1 MSKFC
6 FNCGFTM
13 PDEAGFC
20 PACGTRMPVGQ
31 VQNNQPYAS
40 ENTPVYMREVE
51 LPPPQSS
58 VPQTPV
64 QPDYMSFGQQS
75 NPFQP
80 PVYPV
85 QQKQKKPFN
94 LVAILAVAV
103 AVIVALGIGAAVFG
117 GKGPEKNPEVPT
129 DSNGNVVADI
139 TQAEVYPEEV
149 PERTVMIYVVGSDLE
164 SDAGAA
170 TLDFAEIMNADV
182 DPEKTNILVYTG
194 GATKWDNKYVY
205 ADENAVFSVEN
216 GNFTKVQ
223 TYPQNNMGIST
234 TLTEFL
240 NYGISDY
247 PADEYS
253 VILWN
258 HGAGPLEGYGYD
270 LNTRD
275 ILTMDEMVKAFE
287 DVNLNGEKFELIG
300 FDACLMGS
308 IETAWCLRD
317 YADYMVFSQ
326 ESEPG
331 YGWDYGFLA
340 EADSCYTGEELGKVI
355 VDKYFEFYEDMPYV
369 GNELTLSCVKLSEIG
384 TVEDCINSLFGE
396 VSDNILAGGF
406 AKASRCRNNTKA
418 FGKAGN
424 VEYDLVDLGHLVS
437 LLSVEHGEKA
447 DKLTQALEK
456 FVCYSRSNVTNAN
469 GVSIYHPYSNK
480 TYISAWMSTFKT
492 FGFADEYTAYLETFV
507 AELNGNPQSDIWSGF
522 SKSSATVET
531 SGNVNELQFKLT
543 PEQAANYSNAT
554 VYIFREL
561 DEDQTFSKQKEYQR
575 IYYAEDVSIDE
586 NGVVSASYDGKAIFG
601 YEQLG
606 DTERSD
612 SPLVLKQYNDGGT
625 PKYYLEVVFM
635 RFPENMADYDA
646 DTDTIRAKWFV
657 TIENG
662 VAKLGEVY
670 PDEETESV
678 FASRKTI
685 DPREYEYVQ
694 IASGSYFITE
704 DENGNPSFEWT
715 GNIYGYEYEMKNSF
729 AVETGDIKNKEDYY
743 FVFRVEDVY
752 GNVYFSRVQN
762 LADAG

>member
-6 FNCGFTM
+6 FNCGFSM
-13 PDEAGFC
+13 PEDAGFC
-20 PACGTRMPVGQ
+20 PACGTKMPVQ
-31 VQNNQPYAS
+31 QIQNQPPS
-40 ENTPVYMREVE
+40 SNEIPVFMRETE
-51 LPPPQSS
+51 LPPQNSGTPQM
-58 VPQTPV
+58 PV
-64 QPDYMSFGQQS
+64 QPAYPPLEQQS

-85 QQKQKKPFN
+85 QQEKKKSFN
-94 LVAILAVAV
+94 LIAVAAVIV
-103 AVIVALGIGAAVFG
+103 AVIVALGIGVAVLG
-117 GKGPEKNPEVPT
+117 GNGPDKTSETVTDSDGNAVSEGANEEEVIPTEVPK
-129 DSNGNVVADI
+129 
-139 TQAEVYPEEV
+139 
-149 PERTVMIYVVGSDLE
+149 RTVMIYVVGSDPE
-164 SDAGAA
+164 SEAGAA
-170 TLDFAEIMNADV
+170 TLDFAEIMNADI
-182 DPEKTNILVYTG
+182 DAEKTDVLVYTG

-223 TYPQNNMGIST
+223 SYPQNNMGIST

-270 LNTRD
+270 LNTND

-331 YGWDYGFLA
+331 YGWDYSFLA
-340 EADSCYTGEELGKVI
+340 EADSCYTGEEFGSVI
-355 VDKYFEFYEDMPYV
+355 IDKYFEFYEDMPYV
-369 GNELTLSCVKLSEIG
+369 GNELTLSCVKLSEIES
-384 TVEDCINSLFGE
+384 VETCINSLFSE

-418 FGKAGN
+418 FGRAGN
-424 VEYDLVDLGHLVS
+424 TEYDLVDLGHLVS
-437 LLSVEHGEKA
+437 LLSSEHNEKA
-447 DKLTQALEK
+447 SELTDVLDE
-456 FVCYSRSNVTNAN
+456 FVCYSKSNVTNAN
-469 GVSIYHPYSNK
+469 GISIYHPYSNK
-480 TYISAWMSTFKT
+480 TYMSTWMSTFKT
-492 FGFADEYTAYLETFV
+492 FSFAEGYVSYLETFV
-507 AELNGNPQSDIWSGF
+507 AELNGSTQSNIWSNF
-522 SKSSATVET
+522 SKSSAIVET
-531 SGNVNELQFKLT
+531 SGNVNELQFTLT

-561 DEDQTFSKQKEYQR
+561 DENQTFSKQTEYQQ
-575 IYYAEDVSIDE
+575 IYYAEDVSLDE
-586 NGVVSASYDGKAIFG
+586 NGVISASYDGKAIFG

-612 SPLVLKQYNDGGT
+612 SPLVLNQYNDGGES
-625 PKYYLEVVFM
+625 KYYINVLFM
-635 RFPENMADYDA
+635 RFPEDILDYNA
-646 DTDTIRAKWFV
+646 ETDMIRAKWFV
-657 TIENG
+657 DIENG

-685 DPREYEYVQ
+685 DPSDYDYVQ

-704 DENGNPSFEWT
+704 DENGKPSFEWT
-715 GNIYGYEYEMKNSF
+715 GSVYGYEYEIKNSF
-729 AVETGDIKNKEDYY
+729 AVETGSIDNKEDYY

-752 GNVYFSRVQN
+752 GNVYFSKVQN